1 MAYVPQDILDR
12 INALEREV
20 RTLRGRAQ
28 IRPALNQVLNGDVA
42 IGEGGTLTV
51 RTPDGNEQFRV
62 GDMAWAGGETV
73 REFGAVIR
81 RQDGTT
87 AIAVWNGSGVEGQP
101 QVLRL
106 LDARGH
112 LIFAEDVTAEQGGL
126 FRPHLAQPWHDAT
139 FSRWPS
145 TTSTSYTALQ
155 EAHIETEHPR
165 LRVYARHAWSGSA
178 STLRLVVNG
187 STVATSA
194 VGGVIDAEFNVP
206 DYQWG
211 QLITVQLQARA
222 VSGSTTYATFTRI
235 HGTGSA

>member
-12 INALEREV
+12 IRALENEV

-51 RTPDGNEQFRV
+51 RTPGGTEQFRV
-62 GDMAWAGGETV
+62 GDMEWPGGAV

-81 RQDGTT
+81 REDGST
-87 AIAVWNGSGVEGQP
+87 ALALWNGSGTEGEP

-112 LIFAEDVTAEQGGL
+112 LIFAEDVTAGGL
-126 FRPHLAQPWHDAT
+126 FRPHLAQPWHDTNSA
-139 FSRWPS
+139 RWPS
-145 TTSTSYTALQ
+145 TTSTSYTPLQ

-165 LRVYARHAWSGSA
+165 LRVYVRHAWTGSA
-178 STLRLVVNG
+178 STLRVVVNG
-187 STVATSA
+187 TTVATSA
-194 VGGVIDAEFNVP
+194 VGSVIDAEFDVP

-222 VSGSTTYATFTRI
+222 VSGSTTYATFTRL
-235 HGTGSA
+235 HGVGSA